1 MYFQQVD
8 RDILSRAFMRIL
20 NFVADRNAATRAFV
34 RGLKAFSFAP
44 WLHHRRLKYDRSSYR
59 PGAKEEEPRE
69 GWRCKP
75 KRNLRVQSPNVAS
88 PTGMNTDKRL
98 SRVPRC
104 FLSTASGTNEGCSLF
119 SRKVTRS
126 FPRARVPFCKIQLSA
141 REKTKFFFFPT
152 IHVSA
157 LFIFMASFV
166 AFILLLRS
174 YKKVLLW
181 CCVGK
186 NY

>member
-1 MYFQQVD
+1 MRDHPSREGDPNATKACMYFQQVN

-20 NFVADRNAATRAFV
+20 NSVADRNAATRAFV

-44 WLHHRRLKYDRSSYR
+44 WLHRRRLKYDRSSYR

-69 GWRCKP
+69 AWRCKP
-75 KRNLRVQSPNVAS
+75 KQNLRVQSPNVAS

-104 FLSTASGTNEGCSLF
+104 FLSTASGTNEGSSLF

-126 FPRARVPFCKIQLSA
+126 FPYARAPFCNIQLPA
-141 REKTKFFFFPT
+141 QERTKFFLST
-152 IHVSA
+152 THISA
-157 LFIFMASFV
+157 RIVRYLS
-166 AFILLLRS
+166 L
-174 YKKVLLW
+174 
-181 CCVGK
+181 
-186 NY
+186 